1 MEDLFF
7 KSFRL
12 KFFIFCFKHYFK
24 KMQPNNFYSSL
35 CKIYLSIHLAKRE
48 KAFTTTTYF
57 KKIHSLPTTNK
68 SIYWPEM
75 VFCYQNCSDLLWD
88 KIVLVIEKN
97 FWNFA
102 KAKHLQNFWDHYF
115 HRTIY
120 SNSERSEQFLV
131 TECFFNLFSEVSHI

>member
-7 KSFRL
+7 KYL
-12 KFFIFCFKHYFK
+12 HMKFFIFCFKYYFK

-68 SIYWPEM
+68 SMY
-75 VFCYQNCSDLLWD
+75 
-88 KIVLVIEKN
+88 
-97 FWNFA
+97 
-102 KAKHLQNFWDHYF
+102 
-115 HRTIY
+115 
-120 SNSERSEQFLV
+120 
-131 TECFFNLFSEVSHI
+131 